1 MKKRWGTLLLAGLLG
16 TAVLSGCGS
25 SASDSA
31 STAAADSAA
40 AETTTSSENTKEDL
54 IFVNY
59 RDIRDLNPHLY
70 AGEMYAQDSST
81 SPQTVLRVVWLR
93 AGMSARTVRST
104 PSTSARASCSPMER
118 NVMPMPSRP
127 TSTQFWKTRT
137 ATPGWR

>member
-1 MKKRWGTLLLAGLLG
+1 MKKRWGTLLFAGLLG

-70 AGEMYAQDSST
+70 AGEM
-81 SPQTVLRVVWLR
+81 TVLRVVWLR

-104 PSTSARASCSPMER
+104 PSTSVRASCSPMER

>member
-70 AGEMYAQDSST
+70 AVRGSCQHH
-81 SPQTVLRVVWLR
+81 RRWL
-93 AGMSARTVRST
+93 
-104 PSTSARASCSPMER
+104 
-118 NVMPMPSRP
+118 
-127 TSTQFWKTRT
+127 
-137 ATPGWR
+137 